1 MDLCVLAVLLVC
13 CCCAAGSSGTGG
25 TGGDPSCA
33 AGHFLFRHQCVL
45 CHPTCSRCGGHE
57 LYDCTTC
64 GVDEDGHERFLH
76 QGRCRIHCPRGYF
89 PDRGRR
95 VCLPCIANCEL
106 CTDANVCAKCREH
119 YKLLNGVCQTASCE
133 RGQVE
138 DPDTGECLDC
148 EVGCNACSTDNPEIC
163 SSCIESHFLCSSSNN
178 QRIPAPTPWQHSGT
192 FRQQCR
198 RHCPQGTYEDSGRRL
213 CQACPAPC
221 TDCRSDTLCLVCQT
235 GYFIND
241 GECVKQCPRQ
251 TFANADGWRC
261 QSCHASCQ
269 TCHGPRSTHCESC
282 VGGNSAVH
290 GQCPLVNCPEGQY
303 SNVNASLA
311 ILPARPAL
319 VHKHWIVQILAF
331 TVICCQHI
339 DYYSCNSKDKIV
351 IFTGHFLDQESSCV
365 ERCPLGSYAN
375 TSTQLCEAC
384 SPNCEGCVHQL
395 LHKQLYISTPG
406 KVLVQLPRV
415 KIPHIQL
422 PQTTITTMQTIVVLA
437 RIDLITA
444 HLLSVDRGF
453 FETAEGLCNACDDSC
468 VTCDGTRT
476 QCLSCAEGRFLES
489 GACRLNCSLRTYP
502 GEDGTCRRCPPHC
515 DVCSDERT
523 CFSEFLWVSCSQ
535 MSAAYCYLFLYLIL
549 NGACKASCPA
559 GYYDDME
566 EGRCGTCHPTCSTC
580 FGPLADD
587 CETCSEATPRLY
599 DGACSKDCPPV
610 TYYETAAMECQEC
623 HQTCASCSGPE
634 ANQCT
639 QCERGLVL
647 DPNTLLCGVTG
658 DTACPPRTYLHD
670 DQFTCKACHRQCY
683 SCGGPGHDQCQTCA
697 VPKFLYSK
705 HSAAL
710 CCCDDCTCWSVC
722 PVGMYSTKQDADG
735 TELKFC
741 LPCDHVCSTCSGASP
756 KDCLTCSTGYLRL
769 LTLCISHCPTGYY
782 REGSSCEK
790 CDRSCEQCTGP
801 GPELCQA
808 CSAPLLELQ
817 GTKLCVERCPRRFY
831 QRDAVCHRCHISC
844 QTCTDGSPQ
853 SCVTCD
859 RGNTFK
865 ENVCYPRCGEGHYY
879 AQEASRP
886 TVRHCLQQIL
896 LNTSS
901 VIVLHVFIIH
911 CSSCFCVLDYHC
923 RTFVCHATAPV
934 DTVSVRGQP
943 TVFPAYL
950 SSASMPRRADAP
962 HAAKLGG
969 MTQTAVC
976 VTHAQVDFEPV
987 VPTTLCTEA
996 PLPKSADLDGHA
1008 SAALPAALLLALAAA
1023 LTVFALV
1030 KARAKKRLCWH
1041 RSYERLSGSASGAM
1055 PHGVP
1060 EPDSGN
1066 EADVVYTTKGGS
1078 VYRRYSFYHDQDPDA
1093 AQLDAADE
1101 DAHPLNQS

>member
-1 MDLCVLAVLLVC
+1 MLPLLHCSDIPLNAAPHLWRRDVC
-13 CCCAAGSSGTGG
+13 RHPPERRSCSPPVETRHLQH
-25 TGGDPSCA
+25 GDGFKA
-33 AGHFLFRHQCVL
+33 
-45 CHPTCSRCGGHE
+45 
-57 LYDCTTC
+57 DC
-64 GVDEDGHERFLH
+64 
-76 QGRCRIHCPRGYF
+76 
-89 PDRGRR
+89 
-95 VCLPCIANCEL
+95 
-106 CTDANVCAKCREH
+106 
-119 YKLLNGVCQTASCE
+119 
-133 RGQVE
+133 
-138 DPDTGECLDC
+138 
-148 EVGCNACSTDNPEIC
+148 
-163 SSCIESHFLCSSSNN
+163 
-178 QRIPAPTPWQHSGT
+178 

-235 GYFIND
+235 D

-251 TFANADGWRC
+251 TFADADGWRC
-261 QSCHASCQ
+261 QSCHVSCQ

-303 SNVNASLA
+303 SNGKSSQCQSCDSSCKTCFG
-311 ILPARPAL
+311 PQAL
-319 VHKHWIVQILAF
+319 D
-331 TVICCQHI
+331 CS
-339 DYYSCNSKDKIV
+339 SC
-351 IFTGHFLDQESSCV
+351 FTGHFLDQESSCV

-384 SPNCEGCVHQL
+384 SPNCEACMGSRDACTSCSTSSYIFLHQGRCW
-395 LHKQLYISTPG
+395 SNCPE
-406 KVLVQLPRV
+406 
-415 KIPHIQL
+415 
-422 PQTTITTMQTIVVLA
+422 
-437 RIDLITA
+437 
-444 HLLSVDRGF
+444 GF

-523 CFSEFLWVSCSQ
+523 CFRCS
-535 MSAAYCYLFLYLIL
+535 FLYLIL

-697 VPKFLYSK
+697 VPKFLYNS
-705 HSAAL
+705 
-710 CCCDDCTCWSVC
+710 TCWSVC
-722 PVGMYSTKQDADG
+722 PVGTYSTKQDADG

-769 LTLCISHCPTGYY
+769 LTLCVSHCPTGYY

-879 AQEASRP
+879 AQEDICMPCHSSC
-886 TVRHCLQQIL
+886 RHC
-896 LNTSS
+896 
-901 VIVLHVFIIH
+901 VGPGPAH
-911 CSSCFCVLDYHC
+911 CLSCLPEFGL
-923 RTFVCHATAPV
+923 HATESRCTPCCQTRGN
-934 DTVSVRGQP
+934 DTNCCVCDTR
-943 TVFPAYL
+943 
-950 SSASMPRRADAP
+950 
-962 HAAKLGG
+962 
-969 MTQTAVC
+969 TA
-976 VTHAQVDFEPV
+976 
-987 VPTTLCTEA
+987 LCTEA
-996 PLPKSADLDGHA
+996 PLPKSADLEGHA

-1041 RSYERLSGSASGAM
+1041 RSYERLSGSASGTM